1 MNKTYKLLPL
11 FLGLISLQVYSA
23 GCAGSDG
30 NCARPDSYIL
40 TMTKL
45 ELCTGVTNTG
55 PYDVTCN
62 GATTV
67 GTGSLVFD
75 VTSVTAGQAIATF
88 ASTKGLPIGTTF
100 THIKPT
106 MLREIKLK
114 GSVEVSGSGFST
126 FTCHTDST
134 ATLNGGNKYERLIA
148 GESEQSS
155 LLLASGTPTLGTYY
169 LVTDSG
175 SQTRDGVSY
184 VSQNAANLIKMC
196 TNKACTS
203 TYDWTNYNKDVPTS
217 DSRFGIS
224 IEDVT
229 SADDDFSMLFALQ
242 APYTVSEVAP
252 KINLAFGTSMSLSAD
267 TSNGSTCSI
276 SPYYVKTEITITD

>member
-1 MNKTYKLLPL
+1 
-11 FLGLISLQVYSA
+11 
-23 GCAGSDG
+23 
-30 NCARPDSYIL
+30 
-40 TMTKL
+40 MTKL

-75 VTSVTAGQAIATF
+75 VTSVAAGQAIATF
-88 ASTKGLPIGTTF
+88 ASTTGLPIGTTF
-100 THIKPT
+100 THIRPT

-114 GSVEVSGSGFST
+114 GSVPVSGSGFST

-148 GESEQSS
+148 GKT
-155 LLLASGTPTLGTYY
+155 SGTPTLGTYY

-267 TSNGSTCSI
+267 TSNGSSCSI

>member
-1 MNKTYKLLPL
+1 MNKIYKLLPL
-11 FLGLISLQVYSA
+11 LLGLISTQVYSA

-45 ELCTGVTNTG
+45 ELCTGVTNTD

-62 GATTV
+62 GAITV

-75 VTSVTAGQAIATF
+75 VTSVTAGQMIATF
-88 ASTKGLPIGTTF
+88 ASTTGLPIGTTF
-100 THIKPT
+100 THIRPT

-114 GSVEVSGSGFST
+114 GSVSVSGAGFST

-134 ATLNGGNKYERLIA
+134 ATLNGGNKYERLLA
-148 GESEQSS
+148 GKT
-155 LLLASGTPTLGTYY
+155 SGTPTLGTYY
-169 LVTDSG
+169 VTTDSG
-175 SQTRDGVSY
+175 SQTRNGVSY
-184 VSQNAANLIKMC
+184 VSQNAENLMKMC

-203 TYDWTNYNKDVPTS
+203 TYNWTTYNKDVPTS
-217 DSRFGIS
+217 DTRFGIS

-267 TSNGSTCSI
+267 TANGTSCAI
-276 SPYYVKTEITITD
+276 SPYYVKSEITITD

>member
-1 MNKTYKLLPL
+1 MNKIYKFLPL

-45 ELCTGVTNTG
+45 ELCTGAPNTG

-67 GTGSLVFD
+67 GAGSLEFD
-75 VTSVTAGQAIATF
+75 VTSVSAGQTIATF
-88 ASTKGLPIGTTF
+88 ASTTGLPIGTTF

-106 MLREIKLK
+106 MLREIRLK
-114 GSVEVSGSGFST
+114 GSVSVSGSGFST
-126 FTCHTDST
+126 FTCHTDSS
-134 ATLNGGNKYERLIA
+134 ATRNGGNKYERLLA
-148 GESEQSS
+148 GKT
-155 LLLASGTPTLGTYY
+155 SGTPALGTYY
-169 LVTDSG
+169 LTTDSG
-175 SQTRDGVSY
+175 SQTRNGVSY

-196 TNKACTS
+196 VNQDCTS
-203 TYDWTNYNKDVPTS
+203 TYSWTNYNKDVPTS
-217 DSRFGIS
+217 DTRFGIS

-229 SADDDFSMLFALQ
+229 SADDDFSMIFALK

-252 KINLAFGTSMSLSAD
+252 KINLAFGTSMSLSAE
-267 TSNGSTCSI
+267 TSNGTSCAI
-276 SPYYVKTEITITD
+276 SPYYVKTEISITD